1 MVKRPLLG
9 GKSVNKNEL
18 ETFDYRSHILIGYA
32 STGNMIVTCHWPH
45 LPLQTEVEQAI
56 GRQTGYVAFL
66 LCTPTSILP
75 ANTNEEREPRSS
87 SA

>member
-18 ETFDYRSHILIGYA
+18 ETLDYRSHILIGYA
-32 STGNMIVTCHWPH
+32 STGNMTVICHWPH
-45 LPLQTEVEQAI
+45 LPRQTEVEQAI
-56 GRQTGYVAFL
+56 SRQTGYVAFL

-75 ANTNEEREPRSS
+75 VENQ
-87 SA
+87 

>member
-9 GKSVNKNEL
+9 GKSVNKSEL

-32 STGNMIVTCHWPH
+32 STGNMTVIYHWPH
-45 LPLQTEVEQAI
+45 LPRQTEVEQTI
-56 GRQTGYVAFL
+56 SRQTGYVIFL

-75 ANTNEEREPRSS
+75 VNTNEERELRSS
-87 SA
+87 ST